1 MPTLSQWK
9 IRTAAVAAALSLA
22 CASAALHAQ
31 MPAPRSQMNVPF
43 DFQIGSTRLAAGT
56 YILSNPQHVLL
67 SIQGQAGSTLAL
79 SQSELSIIP
88 SKISKVVF
96 HRYGKQYFLRE
107 VWLRDGNEY
116 LTCPESKAERE
127 IERAQKLIQQ
137 ASTPA
142 TANVEVALLQPSR

>member
-1 MPTLSQWK
+1 MPTLSQLK
-9 IRTAAVAAALSLA
+9 VRTAAVAAALSLA

-127 IERAQKLIQQ
+127 IERAQKLIEQ

-142 TANVEVALLQPSR
+142 PANVEVALLQPSR

>member
-1 MPTLSQWK
+1 MPTLSQLK
-9 IRTAAVAAALSLA
+9 VRTAAVAAALSLA

-142 TANVEVALLQPSR
+142 PANVEVALLQPSR